1 MGAFMA
7 VYAAILFFVLVPGIV
22 LRLPAGGSKMVVA
35 ATHAAVFGLV
45 WYLTSKMV
53 WRLSASYG
61 Y

>member
-7 VYAAILFFVLVPGIV
+7 AYAAILFFVLVPGIF
-22 LRLPAGGSKMVVA
+22 LRLPTGGSKAVVA
-35 ATHAAVFGLV
+35 ATHAAVFGLL

-53 WRLSASYG
+53 WRLSAAYG

>member
-1 MGAFMA
+1 MA
-7 VYAAILFFVLVPGIV
+7 VYAAILFFVLVPGIL

>member
-7 VYAAILFFVLVPGIV
+7 LYAAILFFVLVPGIL
-22 LRLPAGGSKMVVA
+22 LRLPAGGSKMVVG

-53 WRLSASYG
+53 WRLSAAYG

>member
-1 MGAFMA
+1 MA

-45 WYLTSKMV
+45 WYLTSKTV

>member
-7 VYAAILFFVLVPGIV
+7 VYAAILFFVLVPGMF
-22 LRLPAGGSKMVVA
+22 LRLPTGGSKAVVA

-53 WRLSASYG
+53 WRLSAAYG

>member
-7 VYAAILFFVLVPGIV
+7 VYAAILFFVLVPGMF
-22 LRLPAGGSKMVVA
+22 LRLPTGGSKVVVA
-35 ATHAAVFGLV
+35 ATHAAVFGLI
-45 WYLTSKMV
+45 WYLTSKVV